1 MRGLAVHHDVGRV
14 VVEDGRDVVLRRCG
28 LGLGLVGLRLGNH
41 VRFWVVVRLGV
52 AVGRGRGYGEG
63 ASQWRVRKR
72 ATVRVRGKGGA
83 RVKADARGFLHKTT
97 LRYAHST
104 SGNALVVYEMSRQ
117 VLPTAPSPT
126 ITHFTFCIIDIVQ
139 GEADT
144 RGLPRCRTTP
154 VSCAER
160 EPGSVVPPVPPRAA
174 GQAATVAPWRAP

>member
-63 ASQWRVRKR
+63 ASQWRVRER

-83 RVKADARGFLHKTT
+83 RVKADARGFLHTT
-97 LRYAHST
+97 TRLYACYLGEGVGSVRYEEAGLAHSAVADDH
-104 SGNALVVYEMSRQ
+104 ALHILHHRHGARRRYN
-117 VLPTAPSPT
+117 
-126 ITHFTFCIIDIVQ
+126 
-139 GEADT
+139 

>member
-1 MRGLAVHHDVGRV
+1 MQGSGGGNIHTNAIAFAIDQENECKEGGGGGRTFEFVPAVARQ
-14 VVEDGRDVVLRRCG
+14 
-28 LGLGLVGLRLGNH
+28 
-41 VRFWVVVRLGV
+41 FGV
-52 AVGRGRGYGEG
+52 
-63 ASQWRVRKR
+63 
-72 ATVRVRGKGGA
+72 VRVRFI
-83 RVKADARGFLHKTT
+83 RVRCKRQERESW
-97 LRYAHST
+97 RYAHST